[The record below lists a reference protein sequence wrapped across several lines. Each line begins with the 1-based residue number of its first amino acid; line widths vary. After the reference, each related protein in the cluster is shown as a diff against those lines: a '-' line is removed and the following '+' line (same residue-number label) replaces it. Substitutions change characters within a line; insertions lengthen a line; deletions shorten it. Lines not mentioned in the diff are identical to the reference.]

1 VKYKFIDTT
10 TAVAIEAWCE
20 LAGITSG
27 SLFRGVAKSGEVLTE
42 PLSTKGVNRA
52 VQRVAKAAGVD
63 PRDYSGHACRIGAC
77 QDMLAAGIDIG
88 RVMLAG
94 DWERPE
100 MPTYY
105 GRKLA
110 PDQSGVAELS
120 KLQNR

>member
-1 VKYKFIDTT
+1 
-10 TAVAIEAWCE
+10 
-20 LAGITSG
+20 
-27 SLFRGVAKSGEVLTE
+27 VAKSGQILDE

-52 VQRVAKAAGVD
+52 VQRVARIAGLD
-63 PRDYSGHACRIGAC
+63 PRDVSGHACRIGAC

-100 MPTYY
+100 MPAYY

-110 PDQSGVAELS
+110 PDQSGVAELAR
-120 KLQNR
+120 LQHRNAEDEIARTSPKAAD